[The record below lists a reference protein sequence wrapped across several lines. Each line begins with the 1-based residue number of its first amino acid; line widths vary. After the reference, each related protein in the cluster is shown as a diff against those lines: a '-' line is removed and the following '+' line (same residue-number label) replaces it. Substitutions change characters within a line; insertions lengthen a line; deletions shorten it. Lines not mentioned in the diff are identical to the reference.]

1 MPLYL
6 PKRRLDAEMNKTEL
20 GQWGEKKAAEMLER
34 KGYRIV
40 ARNYR
45 CRLGEIDII
54 ARKESILAFV
64 EVKLRKNSASVEA
77 REYVTISKQKKIR
90 LTAENYL
97 ALREWTQRLQPRF
110 DVVEVYAPMGAEGD
124 CRLNHLE
131 NAFE

>member
-97 ALREWTQRLQPRF
+97 ALREWAQRLQPRF
-110 DVVEVYAPMGAEGD
+110 DVVEVYAPMGVEGD